1 MNPYWQEVRKK
12 TCFFPSNDTDKLEN
26 NVQSLTKLYDTFVS
40 SACELLEGTR
50 PEISAARRLLQ
61 RGRNQLLIK
70 QTQLLTEFSRLNRKI
85 DSQQQ
90 AILFLRQSNLELKSN
105 NQIMSEAFGCGEP
118 DEGDAQDKID

>member
-1 MNPYWQEVRKK
+1 M
-12 TCFFPSNDTDKLEN
+12 
-26 NVQSLTKLYDTFVS
+26 S

-70 QTQLLTEFSRLNRKI
+70 QTQLLTECSRLNRKI